1 MTTLVQQPPLKET
14 RPAPAPPPEQR
25 FLLSD
30 VDWQSYV
37 LIGRALADRPGLRIT
52 YDRGSL
58 ELMTTSPKHEI
69 YKQHLNR
76 FVEIMAEE
84 LNRPFTTAGNM
95 TFQKQQLERGM
106 EPDDCF
112 WLEHEPAMRGK
123 LTWDPDVDPPPDL
136 GLEIEISRSALGRMQ
151 IYAALRVPEVWC
163 FDGRSLRVYRLHA
176 DGTYQHVTTSQVFPE
191 VPVVDLL
198 PFIVAIETTDILTNI
213 RAFRGW
219 LRGLIDKRSQPT

>member
-1 MTTLVQQPPLKET
+1 MTTLVQEPLLKEK
-14 RPAPAPPPEQR
+14 RPESAPPREQY
-25 FLLSD
+25 FLLSG
-30 VDWQSYV
+30 VDWESYM

-69 YKQHLNR
+69 YKKQSAR
-76 FVEIMAEE
+76 FIEIMAEE

-136 GLEIEISRSALGRMQ
+136 GLEIEISRSALNRMQ

-163 FDGRSLRVYRLHA
+163 FDGRLLRVYRLQA
-176 DGTYQHVTTSQVFPE
+176 DGTYQQVPASQVFPE
-191 VPVVDLL
+191 VAVAELV
-198 PFIVAIETTDILTNI
+198 PFILAIETTDILTNI
-213 RAFRGW
+213 RAFRSW
-219 LRGLIDKRSQPT
+219 LRGIINKSQPT